1 MKRLKESMYNHCLPQ
16 GDHTL
21 IYNHLTNTIGRIM
34 NPLELTNIQRALE
47 QGKTP
52 EGPLFASLAED
63 GFFVDDACHEELAAD
78 VQYTARRYS
87 SILSPIILASE
98 QCNFRCSYCYEEFK
112 RGNIS
117 DDVINAF
124 IKYIRKNLRN
134 YTGVSMGWFGGEP
147 LLAAKEIERI
157 STEVIDICV
166 QGRKPYTAHM
176 TTNGYL
182 LDAPMMER
190 MLRCKVAHY
199 QITLDG
205 MSENHNQ
212 TRTLAG
218 GGPTFERIIA
228 NLRGIRDQVKAR
240 QLSIAIRTNITKPQ
254 LSRLEEYGSF
264 MAAEFGNDPRF
275 SFLFRLAGDWGG
287 ERVQGMKDE
296 LAESLDTV
304 YTVLLNSGVKLSQT
318 DTFSLMGNPICYA
331 ADRNSF
337 ILGSDGTIYKCTVRF
352 DKEYNHLGH
361 ISENGDLVLDYDKL
375 NQWLAQPVQKAEKCA
390 TCATWT
396 LCRNRTCPARVFDEA
411 SSKANCSFEFSSLD
425 AVLTLLDRSN
435 SEYVKEYA

>member
-1 MKRLKESMYNHCLPQ
+1 MLKESIYNHCLPQ
-16 GDHTL
+16 DGYTL
-21 IYNHLTNTIGRIM
+21 IYNHLTNMIGRVM
-34 NPLELTNIQRALE
+34 NPLELTNIQRALD

-52 EGPLFASLAED
+52 DSPLFASLAQD

-87 SILSPIILASE
+87 SVLSPIILASE

-117 DDVINAF
+117 EDVINAF

-157 STEVIDICV
+157 STTVIDLCA

-182 LDAPMMER
+182 LDAPMAER
-190 MLRCKVAHY
+190 MLRCKVTHY

-205 MSENHNQ
+205 MAENHNQ
-212 TRTLAG
+212 TRALIN

-240 QLSIAIRTNITKPQ
+240 QLNIAIRTNITKPQ

-264 MAAEFGNDPRF
+264 IASEFGSDPRF

-287 ERVQGMKDE
+287 ERVQDIKDD

-304 YTVLLNSGVKLSQT
+304 YTILLNSGVKLSQT
-318 DTFSLMGNPICYA
+318 DTFNLMGNPICYA

-337 ILGSDGTIYKCTVRF
+337 ILGSDGAIYKCTVRF
-352 DKEYNHLGH
+352 DAEYNHLGN
-361 ISENGDLVLDYDKL
+361 ISGNGDLLLDYDKL
-375 NQWLAQPVQKAEKCA
+375 NQWLAQPVKKAEKCA
-390 TCATWT
+390 SCATWA
-396 LCRNRTCPARVFDEA
+396 LCRNRTCPARVFDKA
-411 SSKANCSFEFSSLD
+411 SGEANCSIEFSSLD
-425 AVLTLLDRSN
+425 SILTLFDRSN